1 MAQVY
6 HNVLTAQEIQSI
18 IDFYADQPDAATQDY
33 VINKNL
39 EYHIPDNFIYQLLN
53 PKLQQILGD
62 HEFDNGAYK
71 ECLKPYPLHVD
82 THYAHEQLDTMTT
95 FSSEHR
101 HNAAVLIPL
110 VEGDMYRTVAF
121 NCYAQDNNW
130 YTDIDAWRGERNV
143 LQREHYQSSDDR
155 TFDML
160 SHLPVDVDYRWRLG
174 DVLTWKR
181 DQLHVSADFASFGV
195 TKKFLVLFVA

>member
-6 HNVLTAQEIQSI
+6 RNVLTLLEIQSI
-18 IDFYADQPDAATQDY
+18 VDFYADKPDAATQDY

-53 PKLQQILGD
+53 PKITALLGH

-82 THYAHEQLDTMTT
+82 THYAHTQVSTMET
-95 FSSEHR
+95 FQSQAQ
-101 HNAAVLIPL
+101 HNAALLIPL
-110 VEGDMYRTVAF
+110 VQGPMFRTVAF
-121 NCYAQDNNW
+121 DCYAEDNNW
-130 YTDIDAWRGERNV
+130 YTEIDAWRGEHNC
-143 LQREHYQSSDDR
+143 LQRDHYRSSDDR

-160 SHLPVDVDYRWRLG
+160 SHLPVDIDYEWQLG
-174 DVLTWKR
+174 DVLTWQR
-181 DQLHVSADFASFGV
+181 NQLHVSADFASHGLV
-195 TKKFLVLFVA
+195 KKFLVLFIA